1 LRLCGTI
8 TRLQAPYAY
17 ELLLCF
23 LNDGSGNDTFPTA
36 EQKYYSA
43 AANRHLSTLCRME
56 NDYGSVTRDRVERN
70 LNFIDFPEFFD
81 QGGAAFTSAFSTEQ
95 ATPLEAEQKAQ
106 LLRLAQYERESYRD
120 ALRRLDE
127 LVAGDKKAMR
137 KMQLLRVMTNVT
149 DSWGQMYVVK
159 DLGRPIDVIVQA
171 NDQQL
176 KGQWVVPANA

>member
-1 LRLCGTI
+1 MIKLKC
-8 TRLQAPYAY
+8 PYAY
-17 ELLLCF
+17 ELLLC
-23 LNDGSGNDTFPTA
+23 LLSDGSGNDTFPSA

-43 AANRHLSTLCRME
+43 ACNRHLSTLCRME
-56 NDYGSVTRDRVERN
+56 NDYGSVPRDRLERN
-70 LNFIDFPEFFD
+70 LNVIDFPEFFD
-81 QGGAAFTSAFSTEQ
+81 QGAASFTSTLTSEQ
-95 ATPLEAEQKAQ
+95 AEPLETEQKAQ

-149 DSWGQMYVVK
+149 DSWGQMYVLK
-159 DLGRPIDVIVQA
+159 DLGRAIETIVQA

-176 KGQWVVPANA
+176 KGQWSVPGKA

>member
-1 LRLCGTI
+1 
-8 TRLQAPYAY
+8 
-17 ELLLCF
+17 
-23 LNDGSGNDTFPTA
+23 
-36 EQKYYSA
+36 
-43 AANRHLSTLCRME
+43 ME
-56 NDYGSVTRDRVERN
+56 NDYGSAKRDRVERN

-81 QGGAAFTSAFSTEQ
+81 QGGASFTSTFTCEE

-149 DSWGQMYVVK
+149 DSWGQMYVCK
-159 DLGRPIDVIVQA
+159 DLGRTIETIVEA

-176 KGQWVVPANA
+176 KGQWSVPAKA

>member
-1 LRLCGTI
+1 MSDPIAILK
-8 TRLQAPYAY
+8 APYAY
-17 ELLLCF
+17 ELLLCL

-56 NDYGSVTRDRVERN
+56 NDYGSVTRDRAERN

-81 QGGAAFTSAFSTEQ
+81 QGGAAFTSTFTSEQ
-95 ATPLEAEQKAQ
+95 AKPLEAEQKAQ

-149 DSWGQMYVVK
+149 DSWGQMYVLK
-159 DLGRPIDVIVQA
+159 DLGRPIDLIVQA

-176 KGQWVVPANA
+176 KGQWSVPGKA

>member
-1 LRLCGTI
+1 MI
-8 TRLQAPYAY
+8 TPHIKAPYAY
-17 ELLLCF
+17 ELLLC
-23 LNDGSGNDTFPTA
+23 LLSDGSGNDTFPTA

-56 NDYGSVTRDRVERN
+56 NDYGSATRDRIERN

-81 QGGAAFTSAFSTEQ
+81 QGGTCFTSNFKAEE

-149 DSWGQMYVVK
+149 DSWGQMYVFR
-159 DLGRPIDVIVQA
+159 DLGRAIETIVQA

-176 KGQWVVPANA
+176 KGQWSVPAKTY

>member
-1 LRLCGTI
+1 MTKPKC
-8 TRLQAPYAY
+8 PYAY
-17 ELLLCF
+17 ELLLC
-23 LNDGSGNDTFPTA
+23 LLGDGSGNDTFPTA

-43 AANRHLSTLCRME
+43 TANRHLSTLCRME
-56 NDYGSVTRDRVERN
+56 NDYGSVKRDRAERN

-81 QGGAAFTSAFSTEQ
+81 QGGASFTSTLTAE
-95 ATPLEAEQKAQ
+95 AAMPLEAAQKAQ

-127 LVAGDKKAMR
+127 LVAGDKRAVR

-149 DSWGQMYVVK
+149 DSWGQMYVLK
-159 DLGRPIDVIVQA
+159 DLGRSIETIVQA

-176 KGQWVVPANA
+176 KGQWSVPGKV

>member
-1 LRLCGTI
+1 MAAHFKC
-8 TRLQAPYAY
+8 PYAY

-23 LNDGSGNDTFPTA
+23 LSDGSGNDTFPTA

-56 NDYGSVTRDRVERN
+56 NDFGSATRDRVERN

-81 QGGAAFTSAFSTEQ
+81 QGGASFTSTFTSKEARS
-95 ATPLEAEQKAQ
+95 LEAEQKAQ

-127 LVAGDKKAMR
+127 LVAGDRKAMR
-137 KMQLLRVMTNVT
+137 KMQRLRVMTNVT
-149 DSWGQMYVVK
+149 DSWGQMYVVR
-159 DLGRPIDVIVQA
+159 DLGRPIELIVQA

-176 KGQWVVPANA
+176 KGQWSIPAKG

>member
-1 LRLCGTI
+1 
-8 TRLQAPYAY
+8 
-17 ELLLCF
+17 
-23 LNDGSGNDTFPTA
+23 
-36 EQKYYSA
+36 
-43 AANRHLSTLCRME
+43 ME
-56 NDYGSVTRDRVERN
+56 NDYGSVKRDRVERN

-81 QGGAAFTSAFSTEQ
+81 QGGASFTSTLTAEE

-106 LLRLAQYERESYRD
+106 LLRLAQYERESYMD

-149 DSWGQMYVVK
+149 DSWGQMYVFK
-159 DLGRPIDVIVQA
+159 DLGRAIETIVQA

-176 KGQWVVPANA
+176 KGQWSVPAKA